1 MTAAV
6 APLAHQVAVR
16 AQKDSRFARV
26 LDALLTAPTSP
37 QGTLERIA
45 AVKLIDQRRAALV
58 EDFIDGSLRT
68 QDVQALLKLG
78 TPQAVHRLRSRG
90 KLIGSAVG
98 NQTWFPAWQF
108 DGGRM
113 RPDLPRILEL
123 LARFTSDALAADRIM
138 RLKHD
143 ELGNSSIA
151 EALRKPKST
160 EIAWRMLTS
169 LGA

>member
-1 MTAAV
+1 MTAA

-16 AQKDSRFARV
+16 AQKDRRFARV
-26 LDALLTAPTSP
+26 LDALLAAPTTP
-37 QGTLERIA
+37 QGTLERVA
-45 AVKLIDQRRAALV
+45 ARTLSDQRRATLV
-58 EDFIDGSLRT
+58 EDFVDGSMRT
-68 QDVQALLKLG
+68 PDVEALLKLG

-108 DGGRM
+108 DGGRI

-123 LARFTSDALAADRIM
+123 LAQFTSDPLAADRIM
-138 RLKHD
+138 RLNHD
-143 ELGNSSIA
+143 ELGGISLV
-151 EALRKPKST
+151 EALRKPKT
-160 EIAWRMLTS
+160 ADIAWQMLTS

>member
-1 MTAAV
+1 MTTAV
-6 APLAHQVAVR
+6 APLAHRVAVR
-16 AQKDSRFARV
+16 ARRDTRFAKV
-26 LDALLTAPTSP
+26 LDVLLTAPTTP

-45 AVKLIDQRRAALV
+45 AGTLSDQRRAALV
-58 EDFIDGSLRT
+58 EDFVGGAMRT
-68 QDVQALLKLG
+68 PEVQTLLKLS

-123 LARFTSDALAADRIM
+123 LARFTSDPLAADRIM

-143 ELGNSSIA
+143 ELGDISLL
-151 EALRKPKST
+151 EALRSPKT
-160 EIAWRMLTS
+160 ADIAWRMLTS

>member
-1 MTAAV
+1 MTATV
-6 APLAHQVAVR
+6 APLAHQVVVR
-16 AQKDSRFARV
+16 AQKDTRFAQV
-26 LDALLTAPTSP
+26 LDALLTAPTTP
-37 QGTLERIA
+37 QELERIA
-45 AVKLIDQRRAALV
+45 ARTLSDQRRAALV
-58 EDFIDGSLRT
+58 EDFIDGSIRT
-68 QDVQALLKLG
+68 SEAQSLLKFR

-113 RPDLPRILEL
+113 RTDLPRILEL
-123 LARFTSDALAADRIM
+123 LARFTSDPLAADRIM

-143 ELGNSSIA
+143 ELGNSSIT
-151 EALRKPKST
+151 EALRKPKT
-160 EIAWRMLTS
+160 AETAWRMLTS

>member
-1 MTAAV
+1 MTAAI
-6 APLAHQVAVR
+6 APLARQVAVR

-26 LDALLTAPTSP
+26 LDALLTAPTTP
-37 QGTLERIA
+37 HGDLERIA
-45 AVKLIDQRRAALV
+45 ARELSDQRRAALV
-58 EDFIDGSLRT
+58 EDFVDGSIRT
-68 QDVQALLKLG
+68 PDVQVLLKLR

-90 KLIGSAVG
+90 KLIGSAIG

-113 RPDLPRILEL
+113 RHELPRILEL
-123 LARFTSDALAADRIM
+123 LARFTSDPLTADRIM